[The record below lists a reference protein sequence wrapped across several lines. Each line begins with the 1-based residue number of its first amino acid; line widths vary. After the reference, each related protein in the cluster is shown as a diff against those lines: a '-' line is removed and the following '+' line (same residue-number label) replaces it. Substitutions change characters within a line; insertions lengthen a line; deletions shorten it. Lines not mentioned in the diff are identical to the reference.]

1 MWHIEPGTYVASE
14 GDLGDAREARELPGA
29 PRGVST
35 RRFGHHSGWFLWD
48 EQTRRPDVDR
58 ADTLPGRVATRSYDN
73 TRFALARDSRPF
85 WSHREEGLA
94 MPTAA

>member
-1 MWHIEPGTYVASE
+1 MWHIEPETCVASE

-29 PRGVST
+29 PRGPVGEAT
-35 RRFGHHSGWFLWD
+35 TTPTWFSRG
-48 EQTRRPDVDR
+48 EQTRRPDADR

-73 TRFALARDSRPF
+73 TRFALARESGPF

-94 MPTAA
+94 MSTAV